1 MAKTLQLQF
10 ETANGKNV
18 TISVDEPKSTLTETE
33 IQTGMQAIIVSNA
46 FQSDGSPLAVIKSAK
61 VVDRTVTEII

>member
-1 MAKTLQLQF
+1 MSKTLQLQF
-10 ETANGKNV
+10 ETALGKNI
-18 TISVDEPKSTLTETE
+18 TISVDEPKSNLTETDL
-33 IQTGMQAIIVSNA
+33 QTGIQAIIASNA